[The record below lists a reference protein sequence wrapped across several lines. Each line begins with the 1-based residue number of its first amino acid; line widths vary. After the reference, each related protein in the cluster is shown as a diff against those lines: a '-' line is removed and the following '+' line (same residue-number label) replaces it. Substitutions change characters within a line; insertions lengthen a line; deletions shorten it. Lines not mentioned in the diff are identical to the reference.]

1 MDETGSGAGI
11 LRSTASAQ
19 DRLKEDLGF
28 DFQFLNFKKK
38 NKMRLFTWSV
48 VVIPAAARW
57 RKAFIR
63 KVESFSNCV
72 GFHEKLGMCC
82 KLESE
87 LLVAL
92 N

>member
-1 MDETGSGAGI
+1 
-11 LRSTASAQ
+11 
-19 DRLKEDLGF
+19 
-28 DFQFLNFKKK
+28 
-38 NKMRLFTWSV
+38 MRLFTWSV
-48 VVIPAAARW
+48 IVIPAAARW

-92 N
+92 KKF